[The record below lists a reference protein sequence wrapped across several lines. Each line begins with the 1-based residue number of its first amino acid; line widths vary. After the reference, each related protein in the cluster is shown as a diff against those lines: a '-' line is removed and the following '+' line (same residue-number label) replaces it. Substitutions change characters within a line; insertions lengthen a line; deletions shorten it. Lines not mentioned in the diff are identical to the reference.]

1 MSEIRRRGIQ
11 MIVPENHDIPK
22 LWGFAWFE
30 DRNSKSVCYPIPL
43 NMIAS
48 LLRDLWLWAT
58 FSPARL
64 DSLARRYHAGYKDG
78 YEAGRRRGFNDAGKC
93 LQRFIDE
100 LHAKGAISNE
110 HP

>member
-30 DRNSKSVCYPIPL
+30 DRNSKSICYPIPL
-43 NMIAS
+43 NMVAS

-64 DSLARRYHAGYKDG
+64 DSLARRYHAGYKAG
-78 YEAGRRRGFNDAGKC
+78 YEAGRRSIAGIRR
-93 LQRFIDE
+93 Q
-100 LHAKGAISNE
+100 AKQFVTSETEE
-110 HP
+110 HR